1 MKFKKI
7 NSLRSWQHNKK
18 TPNAQH
24 PLDRHKPLLFRC
36 KREFHIPLTHSK
48 TSQHLPGVPSPRE
61 TIWGTEPASHMGK
74 PQRPVGHSHLKP
86 KSSKEKPVNKGSN
99 VQGERISKI
108 KSQSTSYSF
117 DVHVLESSFINS
129 TTKMFCQHEGFFLT
143 SQTLLAVKQT
153 KRQ

>member
-1 MKFKKI
+1 MTTSKWQFPTSVSSPQLPIPSYWMKFKKI

-99 VQGERISKI
+99 VQGERISKRK
-108 KSQSTSYSF
+108 KSEHKLQLSRSCLRIIFY
-117 DVHVLESSFINS
+117 
-129 TTKMFCQHEGFFLT
+129 
-143 SQTLLAVKQT
+143 
-153 KRQ
+153 